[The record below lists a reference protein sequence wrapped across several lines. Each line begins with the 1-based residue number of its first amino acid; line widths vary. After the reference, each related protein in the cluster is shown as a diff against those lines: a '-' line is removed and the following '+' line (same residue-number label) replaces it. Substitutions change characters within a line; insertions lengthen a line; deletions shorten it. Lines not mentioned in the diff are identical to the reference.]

1 MRTKRN
7 TNIKVWSNLRSN
19 EKQGFSN
26 KKNNVSDS
34 SFTNRDRSK
43 SEGLLEVYLH
53 EKNTMIWIKLER
65 EVIKKLEHFFPK
77 HQKCNQEIKKTI
89 S

>member
-7 TNIKVWSNLRSN
+7 TNIKVWSNLVQRKTRIF
-19 EKQGFSN
+19 E

-53 EKNTMIWIKLER
+53 EKITMIWIKLER
-65 EVIKKLEHFFPK
+65 EAIKKLEHFFPK